1 MANIHIDCIQMK
13 VKNILS
19 RKIVVSRIQSW
30 KAGNAYS
37 QDKKTF
43 SFSEEVTAS
52 RGKDI
57 RKNELKCEKLM
68 IRQLRIKNGEC
79 NLMQSEGI

>member
-1 MANIHIDCIQMK
+1 MTNIF
-13 VKNILS
+13 S

-37 QDKKTF
+37 QDKTF

-52 RGKDI
+52 RGKHFP
-57 RKNELKCEKLM
+57 KNELKCEKLM
-68 IRQLRIKNGEC
+68 IRQLRIKKWIVE
-79 NLMQSEGI
+79 LMQSEGI